1 VQLELEPITE
11 GLGYLDA
18 SAIGSTGLRLVDY
31 GLGTSLR
38 DVFLGL
44 KWIAHDGGNRREDD
58 FCNRSAQET
67 FSLLIS
73 SLYGEHLVESH
84 ASDPDN

>member
-1 VQLELEPITE
+1 MWFGDIKVFAVQLELEPITE

-38 DVFLGL
+38 DVS
-44 KWIAHDGGNRREDD
+44 WA
-58 FCNRSAQET
+58 
-67 FSLLIS
+67 
-73 SLYGEHLVESH
+73 
-84 ASDPDN
+84 